1 MRRFERDGVGSRLG
15 FGEVEAPF
23 VAPMRLA
30 MNGDAVT
37 GAPYEELLAGAGAHS
52 AAAIGDPVH
61 AFDAARS
68 VDDLPAD
75 PAGFS
80 TGGVL

>member
-1 MRRFERDGVGSRLG
+1 MASDRGWASARSRRRSSRK
-15 FGEVEAPF
+15 
-23 VAPMRLA
+23 RLA

-61 AFDAARS
+61 VFDAARS